1 MVWNLL
7 FENPDLKISWVIM
20 LGSQQT
26 SPPRL
31 PISEGLYVANIS
43 SQFHK
48 ILDTTFGFVP
58 DQLRPGSCA

>member
-1 MVWNLL
+1 
-7 FENPDLKISWVIM
+7 M

-31 PISEGLYVANIS
+31 PISEGLLVANIS
-43 SQFHK
+43 SQFQK